1 MRTNTLTDSITID
14 TEIQHG
20 KPVLKGTRIPV
31 AIIIG
36 SLAGG
41 MSYEEVIQEYAV
53 TRDQILVALTYF
65 AELLSYETV
74 YPMEKV
80 S

>member
-1 MRTNTLTDSITID
+1 MRTNTLTDAITID

-53 TRDQILVALTYF
+53 NQQQILASLAYF
-65 AELLSYETV
+65 GELLIYETS
-74 YPMEKV
+74 YPIV
-80 S
+80 DRL

>member
-1 MRTNTLTDSITID
+1 MQANILNNAITVN

-20 KPVLKGTRIPV
+20 KPVLRGTRIPI

-53 TRDQILVALTYF
+53 TQDQILTSLAYF
-65 AELLSYETV
+65 AELLNYETI

>member
-1 MRTNTLTDSITID
+1 MNTSLHDSITID

-20 KPVLKGTRIPV
+20 KPVLKGTRIPI

-36 SLAGG
+36 PLAGG
-41 MSYEEVIQEYAV
+41 MSYEEVMQEYAV
-53 TRDQILVALTYF
+53 TQQQILTSLAYF
-65 AELLSYETV
+65 AELLNYETI
-74 YPMEKV
+74 YPMEKA